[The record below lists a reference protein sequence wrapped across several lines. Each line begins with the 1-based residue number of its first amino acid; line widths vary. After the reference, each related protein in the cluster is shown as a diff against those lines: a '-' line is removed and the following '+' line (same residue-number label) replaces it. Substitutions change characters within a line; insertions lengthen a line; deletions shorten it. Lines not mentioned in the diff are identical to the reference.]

1 MTSLGSFVN
10 RLKGQKEGIVHL
22 IDRDKLQ
29 NHFYLL
35 FNTPDLIKDPN
46 LLTEAQIDLILFPG
60 WMIVD
65 IFTVLAHLATILLLA
80 VPLLAFPM
88 LNDIAYSDYTLL
100 PINSIISFE
109 DLTYNFWGLPM
120 KLYHEKEWIG
130 YILICILAFY
140 AFAFL
145 DLIFYYFNMQIP

>member
-60 WMIVD
+60 WYNLN
-65 IFTVLAHLATILLLA
+65 IF
-80 VPLLAFPM
+80 
-88 LNDIAYSDYTLL
+88 N
-100 PINSIISFE
+100 
-109 DLTYNFWGLPM
+109 
-120 KLYHEKEWIG
+120 
-130 YILICILAFY
+130 
-140 AFAFL
+140 
-145 DLIFYYFNMQIP
+145 IFVNL